1 MSQAGDGGDARSESG
16 IMQLLSRRNK
26 ANFALD
32 TSDYLSIN
40 YSEFKDDMLALALSK
55 PSEYFALR
63 KSVLRNVKAKAI
75 EAIYDQ
81 YYSLLTDGTDPEGTP
96 LAEGDYADQFK
107 PNYPKQLVSQFALGA
122 AKTVNK
128 IAEDAIELILPRNLQ
143 SIANEKT
150 AIKGKAD
157 VIGL

>member
-1 MSQAGDGGDARSESG
+1 MSQAGDTEDPRSMSG
-16 IMQLLSRRNK
+16 IMKLLAGKSK

-63 KSVLRNVKAKAI
+63 KTVLRNVKAKAI

-81 YYSLLTDGTDPEGTP
+81 YYSLLTDGTDSEGRP

-150 AIKGKAD
+150 AVKGKAD

>member
-1 MSQAGDGGDARSESG
+1 MSDAGGRDTRGRSG
-16 IMQLLSRRNK
+16 IMDLLSSKNK

-96 LAEGDYADQFK
+96 LAEGPFADQFK

-150 AIKGKAD
+150 AVKGKAD

>member
-1 MSQAGDGGDARSESG
+1 MSEAGEGGDPRGMSG
-16 IMQLLSRRNK
+16 VMKLLSSRNK